1 MEELLDAQCIIPTL
15 KGIKYTA
22 QDLSQF
28 SRCLTHSGGKMQLF
42 YGCDEVCVVC
52 VRAWVCHITIVTTIM
67 FP

>member
-1 MEELLDAQCIIPTL
+1 MEELLDAQSIIPTL

-52 VRAWVCHITIVTTIM
+52 VCARVCSVCVCA
-67 FP
+67 